1 MEGKI
6 PYSLKNARQL
16 AELTQEEVAKKLN
29 ISTATLSNWESGKT
43 SPKIKQYKALCS
55 LYNLALDEILT

>member
-1 MEGKI
+1 MDDNRQLSFK
-6 PYSLKNARQL
+6 KARQL

-29 ISTATLSNWESGKT
+29 ISTTTLSNWESGKT